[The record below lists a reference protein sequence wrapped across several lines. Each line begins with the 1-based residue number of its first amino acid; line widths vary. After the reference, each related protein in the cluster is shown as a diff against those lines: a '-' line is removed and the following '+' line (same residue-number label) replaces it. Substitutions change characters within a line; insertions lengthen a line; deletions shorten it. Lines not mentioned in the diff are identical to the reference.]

1 MRWRER
7 TILFLLLSVCSLAFP
22 APVVDKKA
30 AAEIDL
36 EIEKIRGEL
45 VKIRRFIHM
54 NPQLP
59 GREGDTAKLISGR
72 LQALGLDVH
81 AGAARTGVV
90 GLLRGAQPGAWVA
103 FRADMDADSIQE
115 LADVPFRSLN
125 AGVMHAGGHD
135 IHTTIGLGAAMVLSS
150 LKDRLRGGVKF
161 IFQPGDEKTAEDEE
175 GGAALMIREG
185 VLDNP
190 PVVAVFGMHL
200 WPELLGLAFAAP
212 GPFLAAA
219 DAFHIQVRGRT
230 GTAGQPAEGPDAVVV
245 AAHIVT
251 AIQSLAGRFSDPADP
266 VQLTIGRI
274 EGGSKADVPSDRV
287 TLDGVLR
294 TLSEASRERLPRAI
308 ENAAKGIAQSLGGE
322 AVFTVNEEV
331 PAVYNHPELF
341 NLLRPSF
348 DEALGEKRFLEI
360 KPQMMA
366 DDFGRYSQRTPSFYF
381 LLGARTP
388 RMGPMA
394 PLHSAYFNPDER
406 TIGIGIKILVHLI
419 LNCLD
424 QQVVSEKA
432 PH

>member
-1 MRWRER
+1 MDPK
-7 TILFLLLSVCSLAFP
+7 T
-22 APVVDKKA
+22 A
-30 AAEIDL
+30 ADIDL

-45 VKIRRFIHM
+45 VKIRRYIHM

-59 GREGDTAKLISGR
+59 GSEDDTAKLISGR

-81 AGAARTGVV
+81 TGAARTGVV
-90 GLLRGAQPGAWVA
+90 GLLRGAESGAWVA
-103 FRADMDADSIQE
+103 FRADIAAEAVQE
-115 LADVPFRSLN
+115 LSDVPFRSLN
-125 AGVMHAGGHD
+125 AGVMHAAGHD
-135 IHTTIGLGAAMVLSS
+135 IHATIGLGAAMVLSS
-150 LKDRLRGGVKF
+150 LKDRLHGGVKF
-161 IFQPGDEKTAEDEE
+161 IFQPDKEGMPTGEK
-175 GGAALMIREG
+175 GGAALMIKEG

-190 PVVAVFGMHL
+190 PVVAVFGMQV

-212 GPFLAAA
+212 GPFLACA
-219 DAFHIQVRGRT
+219 DPFHIQVRGRART
-230 GTAGQPAEGPDAVVV
+230 PGQPAEGPDAVVL

-251 AIQSLAGRFSDPADP
+251 AIQSLAGRVSDPADP

-294 TLSEASRERLPRAI
+294 TLSDASRKRIPQSI
-308 ENAAKGIAQSLGGE
+308 ETAAKGIAQSLGGE
-322 AVFTVNEEV
+322 AVFRAEEDI
-331 PAVYNHPELF
+331 PPVYNHPELF
-341 NLLRPSF
+341 NLMRPSF
-348 DEALGEKRFLEI
+348 QEAMGEKRFLEI

-366 DDFGRYSQRTPSFYF
+366 DDFGCYSQRVPSLYF

-406 TIGIGIKILVHLI
+406 AIGIGVKILVHLV

-424 QQVVSEKA
+424 QQVVSEKT
-432 PH
+432 PR